1 MTACEPPGA
10 EEWAHWWVCGSL
22 SASAPVTSTSGLF
35 VTLSFSCVSLEPFL
49 SPCLPLS
56 HCHSS
61 RHLLSNYCVSLLIAV
76 SPDTPKPCAAD
87 RSFCGSAAQVLLCL
101 ARGSLWQSPSHSG
114 GGWMSDV
121 SLLLHVASLP
131 TGEPGFLAWQLRS
144 PRKGREAFRPLK
156 GLSLGLTQCHFH

>member
-1 MTACEPPGA
+1 MSPQGQRSGRIGGCVGPSLHLPPA
-10 EEWAHWWVCGSL
+10 
-22 SASAPVTSTSGLF
+22 TSTSGVF
-35 VTLSFSCVSLEPFL
+35 VTLSFSCISLEPFL

-76 SPDTPKPCAAD
+76 SPDTQ
-87 RSFCGSAAQVLLCL
+87 SHVLLADHSVGQQHRSSSVL
-101 ARGSLWQSPSHSG
+101 PVARSRQSPSHGG

-131 TGEPGFLAWQLRS
+131 TGEPGFLTWQLTV

-156 GLSLGLTQCHFH
+156 GLSLELTQCHFH